1 MTRGSGVS
9 DLSFLTLLY
18 NAAADLPR
26 ANVRGMIQISLID
39 GKEKYEGLKVPREAI
54 RFADVKETYTDEN
67 GNEKEKLM
75 TSKGVYIRKG
85 EQVLFKKIDVR
96 FEGNDYVLSKVHPES
111 EYLQLYDDIMLEGV
125 DKDDE
130 KE

>member
-1 MTRGSGVS
+1 
-9 DLSFLTLLY
+9 
-18 NAAADLPR
+18 
-26 ANVRGMIQISLID
+26 
-39 GKEKYEGLKVPREAI
+39 
-54 RFADVKETYTDEN
+54 
-67 GNEKEKLM
+67 M

-125 DKDDE
+125 DKDDD